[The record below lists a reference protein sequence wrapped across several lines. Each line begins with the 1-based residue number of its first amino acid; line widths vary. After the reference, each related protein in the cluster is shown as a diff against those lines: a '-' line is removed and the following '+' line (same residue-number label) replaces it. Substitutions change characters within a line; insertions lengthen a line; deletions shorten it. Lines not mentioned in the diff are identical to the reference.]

1 MSHCPATAEVVRHVR
16 ASARTERTQAD
27 VAVYAETYIAAVHE
41 APQAT
46 TSPCEPCATAAL
58 TVLAGDAWSL
68 LTILADR
75 TAAV

>member
-1 MSHCPATAEVVRHVR
+1 MSGCPATAEVVHHVQTHARMEPNIDIR
-16 ASARTERTQAD
+16 AA
-27 VAVYAETYIAAVHE
+27 YAETYIAVRHG